1 MSDAPEKLNHY
12 GLAIMNERGKNLGGE
27 LNIHNNFE
35 GGFSV
40 HFEFLPD
47 FIIHRNKNNIAVTDI
62 TSIES

>member
-1 MSDAPEKLNHY
+1 
-12 GLAIMNERGKNLGGE
+12 MNERGKNLGGE
-27 LNIHNNFE
+27 LNIHNNSE
-35 GGFSV
+35 GGVSV